1 MFLGSRINFLG
12 VRRLVRNV
20 GEGLQ
25 ALRQALP
32 WCHLHIY
39 KVSNFKHLLSIT
51 FILRLSENKK
61 IPKSFFF
68 SYELMDYVKFVEY
81 CVWISVLAL
90 DRWVSQLRKKH
101 ILSCH
106 SIISSQVRPPQGC
119 DQRQRDPGGASPD
132 PWGIGFRLTGV
143 NIWYCANIFNG
154 ITFRSGITYFP
165 CTTANTVTSSRL
177 LESWS
182 RFVGILF
189 KIFVTFF
196 KSLTFSL
203 F

>member
-1 MFLGSRINFLG
+1 MPSPHLQGVEFQTFAFDYIYFTFLREQTNTQIVFFQLWAD
-12 VRRLVRNV
+12 
-20 GEGLQ
+20 GL
-25 ALRQALP
+25 
-32 WCHLHIY
+32 C
-39 KVSNFKHLLSIT
+39 KVCRV
-51 FILRLSENKK
+51 LRLDLSPCSGQVGFPAKK
-61 IPKSFFF
+61 ETYLTELPFYHFPPGPTSTRMWSKAARSWRCFTRPLRYWHSF
-68 SYELMDYVKFVEY
+68 
-81 CVWISVLAL
+81 W
-90 DRWVSQLRKKH
+90 Q
-101 ILSCH
+101 
-106 SIISSQVRPPQGC
+106 
-119 DQRQRDPGGASPD
+119 AS
-132 PWGIGFRLTGV
+132 T
-143 NIWYCANIFNG
+143 YCANYFNA